1 MSIFSLC
8 PTVRFLFFFAIRQV
22 LKESKTINN
31 KHHVSMILLFLNFVS
46 KKLNLKKNV
55 KKRFYILHYFT
66 FYEFHKFSDLKCPL
80 N

>member
-46 KKLNLKKNV
+46 KKLNLKKC
-55 KKRFYILHYFT
+55 KKKILYFTLFYIL
-66 FYEFHKFSDLKCPL
+66 
-80 N
+80 

>member
-1 MSIFSLC
+1 
-8 PTVRFLFFFAIRQV
+8 
-22 LKESKTINN
+22 
-31 KHHVSMILLFLNFVS
+31 MILLFLNFVS